1 MGPLIGCI
9 DAVDQLCKRM
19 SWSGVRRASR
29 RAKPVYAIILLRMN
43 AMRFVR

>member
-19 SWSGVRRASR
+19 ISGVCVGLASAAHR
-29 RAKPVYAIILLRMN
+29 GVLSQSTRLYS
-43 AMRFVR
+43 FG